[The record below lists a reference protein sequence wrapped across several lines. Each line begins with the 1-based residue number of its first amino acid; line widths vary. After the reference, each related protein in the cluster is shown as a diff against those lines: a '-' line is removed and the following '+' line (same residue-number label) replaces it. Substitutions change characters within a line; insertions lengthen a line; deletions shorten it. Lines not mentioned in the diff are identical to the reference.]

1 MNLIKEAQALALIA
15 GSPTLQEI
23 IRIDPKMKD
32 RLMEAAQFTPSED
45 MCYWEIYETL
55 KHTLT
60 PYVGFDSPFEQ
71 LCTHRH
77 YEAVIQFIE
86 ALLPDESYRSSSFER
101 ECEREMPDDDEMV
114 EGELAS

>member
-1 MNLIKEAQALALIA
+1 MNLINEAQALALIA

-23 IRIDPKMKD
+23 IRIDPKMRD
-32 RLMEAAQFTPSED
+32 RLMAAAQFTPSED

-71 LCTHRH
+71 LCTHCH
-77 YEAVIQFIE
+77 YEAVIQFIV
-86 ALLPDESYRSSSFER
+86 ALLPDESYRSSSFE
-101 ECEREMPDDDEMV
+101 CESEVQMPDDDEC
-114 EGELAS
+114 EEDKIA